1 MKNQPANRR
10 IRCFIAINLPS
21 DVREQISKYIE
32 NLKVYSKDIRWINA
46 ANLHLTLKFLSE
58 ITSDK
63 VHQVKKCLYPIS
75 DQFSSF
81 NLNIFGTGCFPGK
94 KRPRVFWIGME
105 QDKTNPLFVIQQWI
119 ENQLLDLKF
128 EKEKRR
134 FSPHLTLGRVRAKTP
149 VDFSELFTF
158 LEQNPFEPFKF
169 SVTSIFFMQS
179 ILKPSGAE
187 YHIIEKYP
195 LKK

>member
-1 MKNQPANRR
+1 MKNYPADRK
-10 IRCFIAINLPS
+10 IRCFIAINLPL
-21 DVREQISKYIE
+21 DLREQISTYIE
-32 NLKVYSKDIRWINA
+32 NLKVYSRDIRWTNA
-46 ANLHLTLKFLSE
+46 SNLHLTLKFLGE
-58 ITSDK
+58 ITSDSML
-63 VHQVKKCLYPIS
+63 QVKQCLYPIS

-81 NLNIFGTGCFPGK
+81 ILNIFGSGCFPGK

-105 QDKTNPLFVIQQWI
+105 QDKTNPLFGIQHWI

-134 FSPHLTLGRVRAKTP
+134 FSPHLTLGRVRAKMP
-149 VDFSELFTF
+149 VDFTELFTF
-158 LEQNPFEPFKF
+158 LEDNPFGPFKF
-169 SVTSIFFMQS
+169 SVTNIFFIQS
-179 ILKPSGAE
+179 VLKPTGAE